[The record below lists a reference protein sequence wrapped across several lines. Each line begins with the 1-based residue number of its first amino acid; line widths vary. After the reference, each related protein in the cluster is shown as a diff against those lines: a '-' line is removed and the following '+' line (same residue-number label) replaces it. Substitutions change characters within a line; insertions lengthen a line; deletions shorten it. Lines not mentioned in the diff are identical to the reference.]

1 MDTGLIYKPLSEEL
15 LDCPKLTTPDH
26 ASLLIDLI
34 ISRESS
40 WLHGTILLQNLLS
53 CLQFENLVLHKLGY
67 GVERLYLSELT
78 NFFSDLGDGPGTPE
92 AFEKVFEIYLVG
104 VAKSTGLILAKSK
117 SIVVS
122 VEEEKADFE
131 YGGNY
136 LDTIETK
143 DIIALLEVAMK
154 WVRSQKKL
162 KSSENDEAAAST
174 FSGLL
179 DRLEFRTELLY
190 VYNEKKQPKKS
201 HITRAVELVDKIS
214 GSLVTSIPESTFDPC
229 FSNKIQ
235 SRVSNTNP
243 LRSIEKHTIEKAY
256 ASHKSILTTVE
267 SYRDVHKVTK
277 SIDLLSFFVSTA
289 SKTDVLTLART
300 FLQVITQVTDTHILG
315 QKISNF
321 ALGDLKE
328 STGPTI
334 MHLLEK
340 QFTEVDNTK
349 FLGQLELA
357 YDGLLKANMVNRS
370 RQRQL
375 LSHCIVVWDS
385 LQIFAEEF
393 EDQVNQYMIK
403 NGKQPESFLVKG
415 ENGKSTSI
423 PAFPISSW
431 TMMRKVQIMIWV
443 VLLGFELDIYKIW
456 EYGYMYRYAAY
467 LVMTQAS
474 HLQRTL
480 NYLEQTALGIANN
493 KIKVHVPK
501 NKTGKATNQSAIK
514 KTVLSELQ
522 QSIQYITTLATEAD
536 AVHYLCNANKHLS
549 EAAVLAG
556 YTSRPETMT
565 AHTSPELLY
574 GLRMKPFSSVGVPE
588 QPGFERMVRTTPPA
602 TPEETLALIKEKLAK
617 AKRSSDWCKNLLDR
631 FGPAVIE
638 ANTELKHIRRSAIGI
653 SVSSSMLEKF
663 ANNKFTGKETT
674 PPTVSIE
681 RKSYHWFFPVLTFR
695 AAPAKK

>member
-1 MDTGLIYKPLSEEL
+1 
-15 LDCPKLTTPDH
+15 
-26 ASLLIDLI
+26 
-34 ISRESS
+34 
-40 WLHGTILLQNLLS
+40 
-53 CLQFENLVLHKLGY
+53 
-67 GVERLYLSELT
+67 
-78 NFFSDLGDGPGTPE
+78 
-92 AFEKVFEIYLVG
+92 
-104 VAKSTGLILAKSK
+104 
-117 SIVVS
+117 
-122 VEEEKADFE
+122 
-131 YGGNY
+131 
-136 LDTIETK
+136 
-143 DIIALLEVAMK
+143 
-154 WVRSQKKL
+154 
-162 KSSENDEAAAST
+162 
-174 FSGLL
+174 
-179 DRLEFRTELLY
+179 
-190 VYNEKKQPKKS
+190 
-201 HITRAVELVDKIS
+201 
-214 GSLVTSIPESTFDPC
+214 
-229 FSNKIQ
+229 
-235 SRVSNTNP
+235 
-243 LRSIEKHTIEKAY
+243 
-256 ASHKSILTTVE
+256 
-267 SYRDVHKVTK
+267 
-277 SIDLLSFFVSTA
+277 
-289 SKTDVLTLART
+289 
-300 FLQVITQVTDTHILG
+300 
-315 QKISNF
+315 
-321 ALGDLKE
+321 
-328 STGPTI
+328 

-393 EDQVNQYMIK
+393 EDQVNQLMIK
-403 NGKQPESFLVKG
+403 KGEQPESFLVQG

-480 NYLEQTALGIANN
+480 NYLEQTALSIANN
-493 KIKVHVPK
+493 KIKVHVSK
-501 NKTGKATNQSAIK
+501 NKTGKAATQSAIK
-514 KTVLSELQ
+514 KAVLSELQ
-522 QSIQYITTLATEAD
+522 QCIQYITTLATEAD

-602 TPEETLALIKEKLAK
+602 TPEETLTLIKEKLAK

-631 FGPAVIE
+631 FGPAVVE
-638 ANTELKHIRRSAIGI
+638 ANTELKHIKRSAIGI

-663 ANNKFTGKETT
+663 ATSKFTGKETAA
-674 PPTVSIE
+674 PIVSIE

-695 AAPAKK
+695 TAPVKK

>member
-1 MDTGLIYKPLSEEL
+1 MDTGLIYKSLGEEL
-15 LDCPKLTTPDH
+15 LDCPKLASPDH

-53 CLQFENLVLHKLGY
+53 CLQFEDLVLHKVKY
-67 GVERLYLSELT
+67 GVERLYMSELAD
-78 NFFSDLGDGPGTPE
+78 FFSELGDGSGTPE
-92 AFEKVFEIYLVG
+92 AFDKVFEIYLVG

-117 SIVVS
+117 STVVS

-162 KSSENDEAAAST
+162 KSAENDEAAASS
-174 FSGLL
+174 FGGLL
-179 DRLEFRTELLY
+179 NRLEFRTELLY

-201 HITRAVELVDKIS
+201 HITRAVELVDKILQ
-214 GSLVTSIPESTFDPC
+214 SLVTSINESTFDLC
-229 FSNKIQ
+229 FSNKVQ

-243 LRSIEKHTIEKAY
+243 LRSIEKHTIEKSY

-267 SYRDVHKVTK
+267 SYREVHKVTK

-289 SKTDVLTLART
+289 SKTEVLTLART

-315 QKISNF
+315 QKVLNF

-393 EDQVNQYMIK
+393 EDQVNQLMIK
-403 NGKQPESFLVKG
+403 KGEQPESFLVQG

-423 PAFPISSW
+423 FAFPISSW

-480 NYLEQTALGIANN
+480 NYLEQTALSISNN

-501 NKTGKATNQSAIK
+501 NKTGKAANQSAIK
-514 KTVLSELQ
+514 KAVLSELQ
-522 QSIQYITTLATEAD
+522 QCIQYITTLATEAD
-536 AVHYLCNANKHLS
+536 AVHYLCDANKHLS

-556 YTSRPETMT
+556 YTCRPETMT

-588 QPGFERMVRTTPPA
+588 QPGFERMMRTTPPD
-602 TPEETLALIKEKLAK
+602 TPEETLTLIKEKLAK

-631 FGPAVIE
+631 FGPAVVE
-638 ANTELKHIRRSAIGI
+638 ANTELKHIKRSAIGI
-653 SVSSSMLEKF
+653 SVSSSILEKY
-663 ANNKFTGKETT
+663 AMSKFTGKETAA
-674 PPTVSIE
+674 PTVSIE
-681 RKSYHWFFPVLTFR
+681 RRSYHWFFPVLTFR
-695 AAPAKK
+695 AAPVKK